1 MTEAAFGAPASIRA
15 LLDRLGLPL
24 REVADSPALN
34 PAQCLQTVILED
46 AAGSLLVLFGRDRLL
61 DLRRLS
67 TLTGRTL
74 AATGAG
80 RLRRLL
86 DKHGLGCM
94 PGLPVLSS
102 GACLYDEPLLQQPEL
117 LVPSGQPGVLLQISR
132 EAFTH
137 LLGKARPAAL
147 ATALD
152 DPQRDPERPDADH
165 AQILRAV
172 QALTGQPIQQR
183 LEVALDILP
192 LPESAQTIIKLRMDP
207 DTTVDDITRVVERD
221 PLLAAQLVRWAGA
234 GCFGLAGKIRSVED
248 ALVLAL
254 GFERGINLAL
264 GLAPGRALRLP
275 PGQPEANASHL
286 QRMACTAAMND
297 ALSLAM
303 PASQRPER
311 GLSYL
316 CGLLQDV
323 GYLALAHVFPQQLGL
338 LCRQIE
344 ANPHLHHNRIEQQLL
359 GIHRDQL
366 GSWLM
371 RSWDMPEE
379 LHTALRFQNDPSYA
393 GPHAQYANLLCL
405 GNRLLAER
413 GVGRALSV
421 SLPLALFERLSIDPQ
436 QAAGVADSVM
446 RDAPALQAMGVRL
459 QQPG

>member
-132 EAFTH
+132 EAFTR

-147 ATALD
+147 STALD
-152 DPQRDPERPDADH
+152 DPQHDTERPDADH

-183 LEVALDILP
+183 LEVALDIRP

-316 CGLLQDV
+316 CGLL
-323 GYLALAHVFPQQLGL
+323 
-338 LCRQIE
+338 CRQIE

-413 GVGRALSV
+413 GVGRALPL
-421 SLPLALFERLSIDPQ
+421 SLPLALFERLGIDPQ
-436 QAAGVADSVM
+436 QAAGVANSVM